1 MRTDEKINEYKVRNE
16 EASAFG
22 GNVEDDDGDFT
33 GGGIDFGN
41 MGGVDKVTQQ

>member
-22 GNVEDDDGDFT
+22 GNVEDDDGDLL
-33 GGGIDFGN
+33 
-41 MGGVDKVTQQ
+41 VTE